1 VSLAVAPWDADMI
14 VVTGWSTVDQ
24 NSANEP
30 ILLTRNAGESW
41 EVIRLSLNLERVPS
55 QFTTLQDVTGN
66 LQTAVYGSDVAVPVR
81 PSR

>member
-1 VSLAVAPWDADMI
+1 MSLAVAPWDADMI

-41 EVIRLSLNLERVPS
+41 EVIRLSLNLEHNCTSSITIHRFAGRNRQS
-55 QFTTLQDVTGN
+55 SNRSLWK
-66 LQTAVYGSDVAVPVR
+66 
-81 PSR
+81 